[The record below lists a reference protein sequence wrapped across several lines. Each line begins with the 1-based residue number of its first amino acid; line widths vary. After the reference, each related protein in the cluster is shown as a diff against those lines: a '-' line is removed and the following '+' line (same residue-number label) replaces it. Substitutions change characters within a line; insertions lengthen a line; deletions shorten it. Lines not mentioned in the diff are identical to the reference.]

1 MLLMQQS
8 IEGEAVSGHARTP
21 TQAEEW
27 SEPLIPLAFAQC
39 AFVGAVLVLAAGN
52 ALAFADGPS
61 LMDSHIPTPV
71 ALTSLAV
78 VIGAT
83 WAAGRWSNQFAK
95 TRDLKEMERRDLK
108 EMERRMDKKIS
119 DHSESILAQ
128 IRALLKEREG
138 T

>member
-8 IEGEAVSGHARTP
+8 IEGEAVSGHARAP
-21 TQAEEW
+21 IQSEEW
-27 SEPLIPLAFAQC
+27 SEPVIPLAFAQC

-61 LMDSHIPTPV
+61 LMDSHIPTHV

-83 WAAGRWSNQFAK
+83 WAVGRYTRQFATK
-95 TRDLKEMERRDLK
+95 RDIA
-108 EMERRMDKKIS
+108 EMERRMERRIEQQA
-119 DHSESILAQ
+119 ESLRAQ